1 MGGGGV
7 GCMRAGLILHFQLR
21 HRLNNSLSGK
31 ESSFYQLFGA
41 FGPTPQFQNAVYVL
55 SRTGSN
61 IWCAIVGILDCPF
74 NSNVNPPTAFQV
86 FRLSHRPWQ
95 NLHTLFHKGMQMHL
109 TALLTNFLN
118 LHTPLKR
125 AHRTNKKGHLKRAL
139 STNSLGPL
147 GQHPNSKMLPIIQD
161 WANCTSD
168 VRD

>member
-1 MGGGGV
+1 MLPKLANTVVTHIKLFLVFLCKIVSPILSVQYIGEQRYLSPWRGV

-74 NSNVNPPTAFQV
+74 NSNINPPTAFQV
-86 FRLSHRPWQ
+86 
-95 NLHTLFHKGMQMHL
+95 
-109 TALLTNFLN
+109 
-118 LHTPLKR
+118 
-125 AHRTNKKGHLKRAL
+125 KRAL
-139 STNSLGPL
+139 PTNSLGPW
-147 GQHPNSKMLPIIQD
+147 GQHPNSKTLPIIQD

-168 VRD
+168 IRD